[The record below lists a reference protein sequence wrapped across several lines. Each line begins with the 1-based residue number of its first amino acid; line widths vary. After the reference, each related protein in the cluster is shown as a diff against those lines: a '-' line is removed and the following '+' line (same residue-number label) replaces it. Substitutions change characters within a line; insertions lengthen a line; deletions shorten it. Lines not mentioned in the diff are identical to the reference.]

1 MASFACLLIFIRIIL
16 ASAGNFDELILIDQ
30 NELLPRLPSGK
41 TWDLI
46 LQNPYEGAIEIA
58 ESPVDKFQILINITG
73 NQQNDYERLKYRLR
87 STEDSLFVE
96 LYPHF
101 SPPIYRND
109 GEEEKI
115 YLQLLCV
122 TIVSLVLVVFVVS
135 IIFSCWWTKSHKTS
149 VDLGITDAV
158 YYISLK
164 HEDGQIDGEHR
175 CLRKKSTE
183 MNATNNATNKTTN
196 SEDQCELIELISTA
210 HSRSEETP
218 ETKAHVYVS
227 PTVAYATVSMA
238 NNSQLG
244 MSALTTILP
253 SNYPLP
259 RYVVA
264 AGEMSSSNNF
274 TSEFDKLPDGT
285 LIGTPILISA
295 NSNNGVVTGLIP
307 ESSSTNMNSSV
318 TYVKLAKPFVVN
330 SEQMNTSVGQQ
341 CSSSSQDDH
350 PLAVGSVQNLNNIN
364 QSKNLATSSLRLRTL
379 PSRRHVA
386 KEFLDESVLATMARS
401 KTPLNNKIGVN
412 QITQVHTEAVMT
424 TAHALP
430 SSALVSLNPSVLLIR
445 TSQPVK
451 TINEECEGNM
461 NETDQI
467 KVVTTLPELLSNRSI
482 GTMSCGIANAVPLY
496 VSHPASGGLVEL
508 MTAQSIGS
516 VPPFTMT
523 SGVIPISCN
532 SQQILNHYIPAGHGS
547 DETSGILSDSEG
559 STSFTIGGNI
569 SAQSNTLFLPHGLY
583 PVSGSTDVQMIPQV
597 VGGDTAKSTTGFTP
611 FMSANSQVTDPP
623 ASTMLPLSVLTG
635 GSNSTGATY
644 VSTDLIAEMASCPQ
658 HSYLFRQPTSTS
670 SNVVSSTSSSM
681 SSSMPTSKLSE
692 VSTTSTNAGSINRLT
707 ISSTT
712 GSSSASS
719 IQTVVGADE
728 INPMPNKKSDDIVL
742 MGKTISQT
750 SKDSKTKAG
759 SANDDDDDRR
769 KRNSSEEHSS
779 TSTSQKTGENESN
792 SFMSNKSN
800 HQMDLITDISQT
812 LHDLHNDFMDT
823 HKSYDKVHSATLE
836 RLPSASS
843 SAKLDLESL
852 PPGSSLTLP
861 ANSSNSSSNPRS
873 ALKSAD
879 RTGPKVNKHLR
890 FTTLT
895 IIALMFMIVIVIGN
909 PNSEESADRS
919 RQYKISS
926 SNDYSEK
933 ITKWNVIKA
942 DIYQKSASLN
952 PSTLNKESKA
962 TTKNTA
968 APPPTTN
975 PKAFGSSISTSPFVR
990 VTIWL
995 PKKMIPAGEM
1005 NHDESSSLN
1014 KDKKSPNL
1022 TPQTIQ
1028 LWLNQTSGTEVRIAE
1043 PIKRNSIHIYDVVD
1057 TRHILGTRI
1066 CRQRYACE
1074 HSCDPG
1080 AGHACICQRGY
1091 RLAGPKDRARLAS
1104 MGDRIGNVALEN
1116 VQGRVCLDIDECDKP
1131 HLRRECARLGG
1142 VCTNRPG
1149 DYACLCPTGQ
1159 PCMTCDTTCPKG
1171 YWMSGVCGRNQSVE
1185 CKPCSTSC
1193 PAGMYEDKPCS
1204 QYSDRICRACRPLC
1218 ISEEFELSPCKG
1230 SSNRICKRKDLIPE
1244 LVVPYKKN
1252 VWFENRKKVQEAT
1265 VTLHPEDIGRLPMN
1279 KSIIIDRG
1287 SGYQVRLD
1295 FEILNLMPVLGPV
1308 DHSSGNDNHLFML
1321 AASLMDQSTLE
1332 PDSYRW
1338 SSATGQYHTVHAYSL
1353 KANSTLSKL
1362 CPYPVPPLYR
1372 LGMRVHRNVTT
1383 ATVPDAS
1390 LPGHRPVLASCR
1402 TYKQHGHFPPLELT
1416 PRQTESEHYTQTF
1429 GSEHRS
1435 IYDQSKTNS
1444 GSPTPAVVACLE
1456 PGRLP
1461 SIFGSHWN
1469 AELASPRSI
1478 YYEEKQLC
1486 GQLKLDCQH
1495 CLASCAE
1502 ELKSS
1507 SLTCKPTPGAADNGR
1522 SPRLETCFDCCAR
1535 DNCTDVCDK
1544 YPAHRCHMQLC
1555 SYGLRLD
1562 FSLTPEWPKQ
1572 GEFLCHVQP
1581 APSRPIYRLHWTLLY
1596 QGRPLTPD
1604 RFPASLVL
1612 PLSSMSG
1619 ENSGKNANGWNSG
1632 GGGGLSANSGGTITQ
1647 TYRGLLHIQ
1656 YSSGLEHLPD
1666 VIGGTDTMQSAYF
1679 WSKQTIP
1686 LVSGSGT
1693 SIPFDTLTSHSSSTS
1708 SSTIP
1713 SDRFYSN
1720 PMLYTPTDVS
1730 NEIASLQVWPSQ
1742 PLKVSTSAWTRLSGA
1757 PCTTAEPLI
1766 EQLNIYT
1773 PALPPYIAM
1782 GEVKVEYLGNY
1793 LYAVSHSRIRPK
1805 LSFSLPKTTSLLGAV
1820 FYPASVERG
1829 HYLRASLALAWLTEP
1844 EIKNGDILI
1853 DSSSSSG
1860 QKTSTKLRNSEL
1872 SSSTMNTESLKKQR
1886 FWVID
1891 LTGQVDQFPGLF
1903 RLLVYPDNIDDDGDD
1918 NSNNDNNNGKND
1930 SMMTNG
1936 RMKDKGSDYLLQQRR
1951 RNSHHLI
1958 TSSVDAT
1965 VEIEDDGDDDTLN
1978 SGIDLGGKEPEDEPL
1993 LDYDIG
1999 VFEERKFQLRILIPG
2014 PTSEPD
2020 YEKAFRLV
2028 ILDASNRLDI
2038 RVKRAVQPPDEMALR
2053 RIYGQLSDGDGRPTL
2068 VDLLPSLAARQQAIQ
2083 DSLLKESSEKSD
2095 YTYENSNDRK
2105 FSKREANNNNYPHSS
2120 TNDQKM
2126 NTRSDKTSDQISSA
2140 SSSSPS
2146 SSSSS
2151 PVMRS
2156 TFGPSSALVYSVVC
2170 ILLLLSLIL
2179 FIGYV
2184 TEPDPTMAWVKLSPF
2199 ENQSNLDGDRVALVS
2214 NPIRHHYN
2222 SCISRWFRVF
2232 LLMGYLCLKSAYTFG
2247 VTLTALA
2254 IIIRYMTSE
2263 SANKL
2268 NNLPEWNSLNDQ
2280 SGGQLMGTSLTRQK
2294 LLQDAM
2300 DVHLRNELIRQQ
2312 TEVKQL
2318 RDICDRGVEMM
2329 FEQMNKR
2336 LDSVSSLAASR
2347 RSRVLLS
2354 QAVAELARATAT
2366 ASALQL
2372 AEGLITF
2379 NETAEWAMNRL
2390 QADLVETEKALGS
2403 SDWLTGARII
2413 YSEIVRLR
2421 ALTPDPNDPTRSFL
2435 AWAKLISP
2443 ETNLNNLQTPQLSL
2457 PINLPSLEPEQFVIP
2472 TPTIKR
2478 TSATHGTLSD
2488 IDEPEYGPVYAP
2500 FVPQPIDIETSG
2512 EFWSPNSVQDSL
2524 TNLDEAGEFLDKP
2537 ISSDINSQQTSSSNG
2552 THANNNNN
2560 NLNGYGDTDGDSTTS
2575 NSEDN
2580 WIFSNFDLG
2589 WVHVLGAALFLDA
2602 LWLIHR
2608 VLHTVDTAERI
2619 LYGDVVFIDLTEE
2632 GLRRRLAERSKLRK
2646 GFKHAFQII
2655 MQPSTIRKLCASV
2668 LALLI
2673 VTQASAHLDRL
2684 LSQEMLD
2691 YVGYY
2696 DNLVLP
2702 VHLHARLVNV
2712 HVTRSAQRLNHYELA
2727 SLESEVSRRLRE
2739 TQFLLHQWTLWL
2751 NDIEQEQCRLL
2762 LAYKAAAQNLRTK
2775 MLAQLNRNSALA
2787 KLNLP
2792 IHMINKEQQ
2801 QQQQQ
2806 RSTSDW
2812 KSHSSS
2818 SSSKSS
2824 SSSTSSSASSSF
2836 TVNNIAD
2843 AVVPKHCRMTQS
2855 ERDIEMAEA
2864 RRLDIPYCPLKP
2876 IVPRLFKEYNASL
2889 YFAEVVI
2896 QSENW
2901 LSTARDYLGHFLFC
2915 IFIYVSAIVLWNT
2928 TGSVVWLLLNRL
2940 SLLPQKVLFKSDI
2953 SSWQPVDV
2961 PHQL

>member
-1 MASFACLLIFIRIIL
+1 MAFFACLLLVARINL
-16 ASAGNFDELILIDQ
+16 ALGGSFDELILIDQ
-30 NELLPRLPSGK
+30 SELLSRLPSSK
-41 TWDLI
+41 SWDLI
-46 LQNPYEGAIEIA
+46 LQNPYRGVIEIV

-73 NQQNDYERLKYRLR
+73 NQQADNERLKYRLR

-101 SPPIYRND
+101 SPPTYRND

-135 IIFSCWWTKSHKTS
+135 IIFSCWWTKMHKTPI
-149 VDLGITDAV
+149 DLGITDAV

-164 HEDGQIDGEHR
+164 HEDGQSDEEEKYI
-175 CLRKKSTE
+175 RKKSAESNST
-183 MNATNNATNKTTN
+183 AILTNKTAN
-196 SEDQCELIELISTA
+196 SNDQCELIELISTA
-210 HSRSEETP
+210 HSRFEESN

-227 PTVAYATVSMA
+227 PTVAYATVSMG
-238 NNSQLG
+238 NTSQLSI
-244 MSALTTILP
+244 SALTTVLP
-253 SNYPLP
+253 ANYPLP

-264 AGEMSSSNNF
+264 AGEMSSSSNA
-274 TSEFDKLPDGT
+274 TSELDRLPDGT
-285 LIGTPILISA
+285 LIG
-295 NSNNGVVTGLIP
+295 LIP
-307 ESSSTNMNSSV
+307 DSTGTNINSSV
-318 TYVKLAKPFVVN
+318 TYLKLAKPFVVS
-330 SEQMNTSVGQQ
+330 SEQTNTLDGTLNNK
-341 CSSSSQDDH
+341 DNH
-350 PLAVGSVQNLNNIN
+350 PLAIGSVQNLNTTNLP
-364 QSKNLATSSLRLRTL
+364 KNLATSSLRLQTL

-401 KTPLNNKIGVN
+401 RTPLNNKIGVN

-430 SSALVSLNPSVLLIR
+430 SGALVSLNPSVLLIR
-445 TSQPVK
+445 TGQPVK
-451 TINEECEGNM
+451 TISEECEGNI

-467 KVVTTLPELLSNRSI
+467 NIVTTLSELLTNRSM
-482 GTMSCGIANAVPLY
+482 GTMSPGIASAVPLY
-496 VSHPASGGLVEL
+496 VGHPASGGLVEL
-508 MTAQSIGS
+508 VTAQGTGS
-516 VPPFTMT
+516 VPSFTLP
-523 SGVIPISCN
+523 SSVIPLSCDSQHVLNQYIS
-532 SQQILNHYIPAGHGS
+532 AGHGS

-559 STSFTIGGNI
+559 STSFTIGGNL
-569 SAQSNTLFLPHGLY
+569 SAQSNTLFLSHPIY
-583 PVSGSTDVQMIPQV
+583 PVSGNTDVQMIQPV
-597 VGGDTAKSTTGFTP
+597 IGDSTVKSSACFAP
-611 FMSANSQVTDPP
+611 FISSTSQITNS
-623 ASTMLPLSVLTG
+623 STSTILPLSVLTG

-644 VSTDLIAEMASCPQ
+644 MSTDLIAEMASCPQ
-658 HSYLFRQPTSTS
+658 HSYLFRQPNSSASSTNISSSVTSVNTS
-670 SNVVSSTSSSM
+670 SIPTENFTSI
-681 SSSMPTSKLSE
+681 
-692 VSTTSTNAGSINRLT
+692 STTTTITGSVNYL
-707 ISSTT
+707 TT
-712 GSSSASS
+712 GSGVGSSASS
-719 IQTVVGADE
+719 IQTIIGTDE
-728 INPMPNKKSDDIVL
+728 MKSRSNEPKKSTSYNTKNSVNKLCDNDNKMNYSEEYSSTCQKNCPHPPKRSVSL
-742 MGKTISQT
+742 TRKQLQT
-750 SKDSKTKAG
+750 STNTLNDLLDKNGTETG
-759 SANDDDDDRR
+759 EANLET
-769 KRNSSEEHSS
+769 NEEVDS
-779 TSTSQKTGENESN
+779 TSLKPK
-792 SFMSNKSN
+792 KSS
-800 HQMDLITDISQT
+800 QMDLITDISQT
-812 LHDLHNDFMDT
+812 LSDLHSDVITDNYT
-823 HKSYDKVHSATLE
+823 SCDKVHSATLE
-836 RLPSASS
+836 RLPSSS
-843 SAKLDLESL
+843 SSTKLDIESL
-852 PPGSSLTLP
+852 SIGSSVTLP
-861 ANSSNSSSNPRS
+861 ANSSTNPRS

-895 IIALMFMIVIVIGN
+895 IIALMLMIVVVLGK
-909 PNSEESADRS
+909 PNSMKSKS
-919 RQYKISS
+919 
-926 SNDYSEK
+926 SEK
-933 ITKWNVIKA
+933 FRIQESTSSFSNNHLGKMTKWNVIKA
-942 DIYQKSASLN
+942 NIYQSPAATAISSTSQTSNRESKMNAKSIASL
-952 PSTLNKESKA
+952 TNKGDPKPFVSK
-962 TTKNTA
+962 
-968 APPPTTN
+968 
-975 PKAFGSSISTSPFVR
+975 SQFVR

-995 PKKMIPAGEM
+995 PKKIKQNYP
-1005 NHDESSSLN
+1005 
-1014 KDKKSPNL
+1014 KL

-1091 RLAGPKDRARLAS
+1091 RLAGSKDRSRLAS
-1104 MGDRIGNVALEN
+1104 VGDRISNMGLEII
-1116 VQGRVCLDIDECDKP
+1116 QGRVCLDIDECDKP
-1131 HLRRECARLGG
+1131 SLRRECARLGG

-1159 PCMTCDTTCPKG
+1159 PCLTCDTVCPKG
-1171 YWMSGVCGRNQSVE
+1171 YWLSGICGRNQSVE

-1193 PAGMYEDKPCS
+1193 PPGMYEEKPCT
-1204 QYSDRICRACRPLC
+1204 QHSDRVCRACRPLC

-1244 LVVPYKKN
+1244 LIVPYKKN
-1252 VWFENRKKVQEAT
+1252 IWFENRKKVQEAII
-1265 VTLHPEDIGRLPMN
+1265 TLHPDDIGRLPLN

-1295 FEILNLMPVLGPV
+1295 FDILNLMPVLGPV
-1308 DHSSGNDNHLFML
+1308 DHSSGNDNHLFL
-1321 AASLMDQSTLE
+1321 SAASLMDQATLE

-1372 LGMRVHRNVTT
+1372 LGMRVYRNVTS

-1402 TYKQHGHFPPLELT
+1402 TYKQHGYFPPLELDT
-1416 PRQTESEHYTQTF
+1416 SQS
-1429 GSEHRS
+1429 GSEYLVGSFSADRRS
-1435 IYDQSKTNS
+1435 IYDQPKTTSAN
-1444 GSPTPAVVACLE
+1444 PTPAVVACLE

-1502 ELKSS
+1502 ELKAS
-1507 SLTCKPTPGAADNGR
+1507 SLTCKPTSGAADNGR

-1555 SYGLRLD
+1555 SHGLRLD

-1581 APSRPIYRLHWTLLY
+1581 APSRPVYRLHWTLLY

-1612 PLSSMSG
+1612 PISSLTN
-1619 ENSGKNANGWNSG
+1619 ENSDKSLPNTNTNGWNL
-1632 GGGGLSANSGGTITQ
+1632 GGGGLTGSTGGTVTQ

-1656 YSSGLEHLPD
+1656 YTSGLEHLPD

-1693 SIPFDTLTSHSSSTS
+1693 NIPFDPLTSHSSATS
-1708 SSTIP
+1708 SSIP

-1720 PMLYTPTDVS
+1720 TMLYTPTGMS

-1742 PLKVSTSAWTRLSGA
+1742 PLKVSTSAWARISGA
-1757 PCTTAEPLI
+1757 PCATAEPLI

-1782 GEVKVEYLGNY
+1782 GEVKVEYLGSY

-1829 HYLRASLALAWLTEP
+1829 HYLRASLALAWLT
-1844 EIKNGDILI
+1844 
-1853 DSSSSSG
+1853 
-1860 QKTSTKLRNSEL
+1860 
-1872 SSSTMNTESLKKQR
+1872 
-1886 FWVID
+1886 
-1891 LTGQVDQFPGLF
+1891 
-1903 RLLVYPDNIDDDGDD
+1903 DD
-1918 NSNNDNNNGKND
+1918 NLDNDGNIERNYTNSNDGIKD
-1930 SMMTNG
+1930 GRSEYLSQLHKTNHI
-1936 RMKDKGSDYLLQQRR
+1936 L
-1951 RNSHHLI
+1951 
-1958 TSSVDAT
+1958 TSSVDAI
-1965 VEIEDDGDDDTLN
+1965 VEIEDDDEVDSLTSGLDLN
-1978 SGIDLGGKEPEDEPL
+1978 EKEPEDEPL
-1993 LDYDIG
+1993 LDYDVG
-1999 VFEERKFQLRILIPG
+1999 VFEERKFQVRILIPG
-2014 PTSEPD
+2014 PTIEPD

-2038 RVKRAVQPPDEMALR
+2038 RVKRAVQPPEEMALR
-2053 RIYGQLSDGDGRPTL
+2053 RIYGHLSDGDGRPTL
-2068 VDLLPSLAARQQAIQ
+2068 IDLLPSLAARQQAMQ
-2083 DSLLKESSEKSD
+2083 DSLLERNSEKD
-2095 YTYENSNDRK
+2095 DHFIGNSNDPKLSRRNTK
-2105 FSKREANNNNYPHSS
+2105 NYPYSS
-2120 TNDQKM
+2120 TNDQKSEHEFQA
-2126 NTRSDKTSDQISSA
+2126 RDQL
-2140 SSSSPS
+2140 SSSSQ
-2146 SSSSS
+2146 
-2151 PVMRS
+2151 VKD
-2156 TFGPSSALVYSVVC
+2156 TFGPSSALVYSIVC
-2170 ILLLLSLIL
+2170 ILLLLSIIL

-2184 TEPDPTMAWVKLSPF
+2184 IEPDPTMAWVKLSPF
-2199 ENQSNLDGDRVALVS
+2199 ENKSNLDGDRVALVS
-2214 NPIRHHYN
+2214 NPIRHRYN

-2254 IIIRYMTSE
+2254 IIIRYMTCEYAS
-2263 SANKL
+2263 KL
-2268 NNLPEWNSLNDQ
+2268 SNLPEWNSLNDQ
-2280 SGGQLMGTSLTRQK
+2280 SGQLMSTSLTRQK

-2300 DVHLRNELIRQQ
+2300 DIHLRNELIRQQ

-2318 RDICDRGVEMM
+2318 RDICDHGVEVM

-2336 LDSVSSLAASR
+2336 LDSISSLAASR

-2372 AEGLITF
+2372 VEGLIAF

-2390 QADLVETEKALGS
+2390 QADLIETEKALGN
-2403 SDWLTGARII
+2403 SDWLTGARIV

-2421 ALTPDPNDPTRSFL
+2421 AITPDPNDPTQ
-2435 AWAKLISP
+2435 
-2443 ETNLNNLQTPQLSL
+2443 TNLNNIKAPQLSL

-2472 TPTIKR
+2472 TPTLKR
-2478 TSATHGTLSD
+2478 SSTTNGGSSD
-2488 IDEPEYGPVYAP
+2488 SDEPEYGPAYVP

-2512 EFWSPNSVQDSL
+2512 EFWSPHNVENSLS
-2524 TNLDEAGEFLDKP
+2524 NLGGVIEFLDK
-2537 ISSDINSQQTSSSNG
+2537 SNKNNMNSREEKLPNG
-2552 THANNNNN
+2552 THTT
-2560 NLNGYGDTDGDSTTS
+2560 GIDDDTTDSPTS
-2575 NSEDN
+2575 ISEDS
-2580 WIFSNFDLG
+2580 WIFSNLDLG

-2632 GLRRRLAERSKLRK
+2632 GLKRRLTEQSKLRK
-2646 GFKHAFQII
+2646 GFKHAFQTI

-2673 VTQASAHLDRL
+2673 VSQASAHLDRL

-2691 YVGYY
+2691 YIGYY

-2712 HVTRSAQRLNHYELA
+2712 HVTRSAQRLNQYELK

-2751 NDIEQEQCRLL
+2751 SDIEQEQCRLL
-2762 LAYKAAAQNLRTK
+2762 LAYKAAAQHLRTK
-2775 MLAQLNRNSALA
+2775 MLAQLN
-2787 KLNLP
+2787 
-2792 IHMINKEQQ
+2792 
-2801 QQQQQ
+2801 QQQ
-2806 RSTSDW
+2806 RKSTSDW
-2812 KSHSSS
+2812 SSDYS
-2818 SSSKSS
+2818 TPSKSS
-2824 SSSTSSSASSSF
+2824 SSPSINGEYSA
-2836 TVNNIAD
+2836 AD

-2855 ERDIEMAEA
+2855 ERDIELAEA
-2864 RRLDIPYCPLKP
+2864 RRIDIPYCPLKP
-2876 IVPRLFKEYNASL
+2876 IVPRLFKDYNAS
-2889 YFAEVVI
+2889 
-2896 QSENW
+2896 S
-2901 LSTARDYLGHFLFC
+2901 RDYLGRFLFC

-2928 TGSVVWLLLNRL
+2928 MGSVIWLLLNRFN
-2940 SLLPQKVLFKSDI
+2940 LLPQKVLFKSDV
-2953 SSWQPVDV
+2953 SSWQPMDV